1 MMIPNHKLEY
11 IYKIII
17 NYLFLLQNQQ
27 GYFDST
33 FINTKL
39 FTIWVTPDN
48 YAEKLE
54 ITLKFKK
61 EYKDIWY
68 FNFLY
73 RGQNVIIENNSKNYN
88 VSYHDAINA
97 LYTALMLW
105 ANYININKI
114 KKDMD
119 FLIEVDEY

>member
-1 MMIPNHKLEY
+1 MIPNHKLEY

-17 NYLFLLQNQQ
+17 NYLFLLQNKQ
-27 GYFDST
+27 GYFESAL
-33 FINTKL
+33 INTKL
-39 FTIWVTPDN
+39 FAVGIVSDN

-54 ITLKFKK
+54 IILTFKK
-61 EYKDIWY
+61 NYDDKWY

-73 RGQNVIIENNSKNYN
+73 CGQNVIIENNSKNYN

-97 LYTALMLW
+97 LYTILMLW
-105 ANYININKI
+105 ASCINKNKI
-114 KKDMD
+114 NKTMD

>member
-17 NYLFLLQNQQ
+17 NYLFLLQNKQ
-27 GYFDST
+27 GYFESAL
-33 FINTKL
+33 INTKL
-39 FTIWVTPDN
+39 FAIGIVSDN

-54 ITLKFKK
+54 ITLVFEK
-61 EYKDIWY
+61 EYEDTWY
-68 FNFLY
+68 FDFLY
-73 RGQNVIIENNSKNYN
+73 REQNVIIENNSKNYN

-97 LYTALMLW
+97 LYTILMLW
-105 ANYININKI
+105 TGCINKNKI
-114 KKDMD
+114 NKAMD

>member
-1 MMIPNHKLEY
+1 MMIPCHKLEY

-17 NYLFLLQNQQ
+17 NYLFLLQNQR
-27 GYFDST
+27 GYFDS
-33 FINTKL
+33 ISIETKL
-39 FTIWVTPDN
+39 FSVWIIPDN

-54 ITLKFKK
+54 ITLIFRKK
-61 EYKDIWY
+61 YKDIWY
-68 FNFLY
+68 FDFLY

-97 LYTALMLW
+97 LYTVLMLLTGC
-105 ANYININKI
+105 INKNKI
-114 KKDMD
+114 NKTMN

>member
-27 GYFDST
+27 GYFDSA
-33 FINTKL
+33 FIDTKL
-39 FTIWVTPDN
+39 FTIWVVPDN
-48 YAEKLE
+48 YAEKLT
-54 ITLKFKK
+54 ITLVFGKK
-61 EYKDIWY
+61 YKDVWY
-68 FNFLY
+68 FDFLY
-73 RGQNVIIENNSKNYN
+73 RGRNVIIENNSKNYN

-97 LYTALMLW
+97 LYTVSMLW
-105 ANYININKI
+105 ASCINKNKI
-114 KKDMD
+114 NKAMD

>member
-1 MMIPNHKLEY
+1 MMISNHKLEY

-17 NYLFLLQNQQ
+17 NYLFLLQNQK
-27 GYFDST
+27 GYFDSA
-33 FINTKL
+33 FIDTKL
-39 FTIWVTPDN
+39 FTIWVAPDN
-48 YAEKLE
+48 YAEKLT
-54 ITLKFKK
+54 ITLIFEEKY
-61 EYKDIWY
+61 EDTWY
-68 FNFLY
+68 FDFLY

-88 VSYHDAINA
+88 VSYHDAVNA

-119 FLIEVDEY
+119 FLIEIDEY

>member
-17 NYLFLLQNQQ
+17 NYLFLLQNQK
-27 GYFDST
+27 GYFDSA
-33 FINTKL
+33 FIDTKL
-39 FTIWVTPDN
+39 FTIWVAPDN
-48 YAEKLE
+48 YAEKLT
-54 ITLKFKK
+54 ITLIFEEKY
-61 EYKDIWY
+61 EDTWY
-68 FNFLY
+68 FDFLY

-88 VSYHDAINA
+88 VFYHDAINA

>member
-17 NYLFLLQNQQ
+17 NYLFLLQNKQ
-27 GYFDST
+27 GYFESAL
-33 FINTKL
+33 INTKL
-39 FTIWVTPDN
+39 FAVGIVSDN

-54 ITLKFKK
+54 IILTFKK
-61 EYKDIWY
+61 NYDDKWY

-73 RGQNVIIENNSKNYN
+73 CGQNVIIENNSKNYN

-97 LYTALMLW
+97 LYTILMLW
-105 ANYININKI
+105 ASCINKNKI
-114 KKDMD
+114 NKTMD